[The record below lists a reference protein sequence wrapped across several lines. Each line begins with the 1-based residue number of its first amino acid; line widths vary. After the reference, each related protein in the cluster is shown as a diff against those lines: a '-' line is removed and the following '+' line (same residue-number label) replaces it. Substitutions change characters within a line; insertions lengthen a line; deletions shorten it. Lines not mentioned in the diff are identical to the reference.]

1 MHGPNSGTVR
11 SSGAMKVIG
20 KVNAG
25 NGYSGRTAGQ
35 RNADGRAGTVL
46 ARRLPKKEGIP
57 IAMTTSVQRRALRL
71 LADAQH
77 GRTVANMLAH
87 GFTNALLDRLARD
100 GLATIQPGTIRTGT
114 RRITV
119 IWVVITE
126 AGQQALAD
134 KRSVR

>member
-1 MHGPNSGTVR
+1 MPETDILVAPPDR
-11 SSGAMKVIG
+11 EMQTGAPGLCWLEGCRK
-20 KVNAG
+20 
-25 NGYSGRTAGQ
+25 
-35 RNADGRAGTVL
+35 
-46 ARRLPKKEGIP
+46 RRVIP

-87 GFTNALLDRLARD
+87 GFTNALLDRLAGD
-100 GLATIQPGTIRTGT
+100 GLATIQPGTIRTAT